1 MKYLYG
7 LAELQP
13 ADYII
18 EYKIEGVL
26 IREDKWKVPI
36 FRKPISFLLEFD
48 KISKIEVKIDTQIN
62 YKMSAGKAIAVGALT
77 GGVGTL
83 VGGMIGSKKKD
94 TSKYIIIRYFHED
107 LGEIEVIFEDKYAE
121 KTQSK
126 LLKMKIES
134 VRLEKL
140 KQIEINQ
147 PSMTGTVE
155 LSQKEIANTEEPK
168 STNFWKVFFFGWFF
182 LIIGVVGFFGNPI
195 IGLVFIGLGVYMIPK
210 LKNKVN
216 GWLDKNKS

>member
-168 STNFWKVFFFGWFF
+168 STNFWKVFF
-182 LIIGVVGFFGNPI
+182 LVGF
-195 IGLVFIGLGVYMIPK
+195 
-210 LKNKVN
+210 
-216 GWLDKNKS
+216 S